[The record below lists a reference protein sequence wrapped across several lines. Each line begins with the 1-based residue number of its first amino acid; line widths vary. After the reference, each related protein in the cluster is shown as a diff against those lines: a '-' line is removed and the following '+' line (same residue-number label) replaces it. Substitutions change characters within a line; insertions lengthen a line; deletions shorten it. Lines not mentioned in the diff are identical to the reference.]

1 MRYIPFA
8 LIAGLQVAVLWQ
20 MAALDHR
27 AVQIEASLEFMDYRK
42 PAAAVCAMPLCEGD
56 HGGDCGG
63 EVVGLLDLP

>member
-27 AVQIEASLEFMDYRK
+27 AVQIEASLEFMDYGK
-42 PAAAVCAMPLCEGD
+42 PAPSVCALPLC
-56 HGGDCGG
+56 GGDCAG
-63 EVVGLLDLP
+63 EVIGMLDLP

>member
-1 MRYIPFA
+1 MRYLPFA

-27 AVQIEASLEFMDYRK
+27 AVQIEASLEFMDYGK
-42 PAAAVCAMPLCEGD
+42 PAASVCAMPLCDEG
-56 HGGDCGG
+56 CGG